1 MIKIGDLVEIEFD
14 DVVEGLYH
22 FTALVVEIKQDN
34 SRDFM
39 GSPNK
44 YAYVVAPVDAQN
56 IMPRRGGMPET
67 VSIFE
72 HEITRI
78 ISESR

>member
-1 MIKIGDLVEIEFD
+1 MIKVGDLVEVEFD
-14 DVVEGLYH
+14 DVIEGVYC
-22 FTALVVEIKQDN
+22 FMALVVEIKQDN

-44 YAYVVAPVDAQN
+44 YAYIVAPVDAQN
-56 IMPRRGGMPET
+56 LMLRRGGMPET

-72 HEITRI
+72 HEITRV